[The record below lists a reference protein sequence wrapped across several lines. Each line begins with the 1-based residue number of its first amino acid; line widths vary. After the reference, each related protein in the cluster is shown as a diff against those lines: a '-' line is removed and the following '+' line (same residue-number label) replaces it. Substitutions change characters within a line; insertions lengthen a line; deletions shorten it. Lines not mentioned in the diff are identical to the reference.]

1 MVLGTLNDGLVRE
14 SYPRWPKH
22 SGLGFITNCLDGSF
36 FTLAGEDGSDC
47 KYCDCKWR
55 VLLT

>member
-55 VLLT
+55 VC